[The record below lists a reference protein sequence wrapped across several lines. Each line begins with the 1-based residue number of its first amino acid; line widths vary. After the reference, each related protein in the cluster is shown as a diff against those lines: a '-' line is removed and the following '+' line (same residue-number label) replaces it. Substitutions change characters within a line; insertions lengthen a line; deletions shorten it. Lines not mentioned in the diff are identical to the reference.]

1 MKVCF
6 CKYHKKR
13 RVILHVEHKPQL
25 AALVASK
32 VYFYLGEL
40 KDALEYALGAGSLFN
55 VEEGSDFVESL
66 LSKEGPYAA
75 GASLTEADFSLY
87 PTVCV
92 FMWHMLC
99 AIYTWPNP
107 LWPGRRPKLFE
118 WQEKVSALPAAQRE
132 LGDAYVKSEFRSHRD
147 ADAKFL
153 AAFES
158 QWREYLGVLRSQS
171 VDAPGRDLTADELS
185 AMSDEQKV
193 QVVDIYEKSR
203 KAGDEKPDS

>member
-1 MKVCF
+1 MRTAVAIAAARSLSRPPTLAPRTIT
-6 CKYHKKR
+6 HS
-13 RVILHVEHKPQL
+13 LAQPLSGSAQL
-25 AALVASK
+25 FSQPSRWMSSNAAIGFSRNHL
-32 VYFYLGEL
+32 
-40 KDALEYALGAGSLFN
+40 
-55 VEEGSDFVESL
+55 
-66 LSKEGPYAA
+66 
-75 GASLTEADFSLY
+75 SLY
-87 PTVCV
+87 RQLLRA
-92 FMWHMLC
+92 H
-99 AIYTWPNP
+99 AQ
-107 LWPGRRPKLFE
+107 R
-118 WQEKVSALPAAQRE
+118 LPAAQRE

-158 QWREYLGVLRSQS
+158 QWREYLGVLRSQP

>member
-1 MKVCF
+1 M
-6 CKYHKKR
+6 R
-13 RVILHVEHKPQL
+13 RAVAIAAARSLSRPPPFALRAITHSLAQPLSGYSQL
-25 AALVASK
+25 FSQPSRWMSSSAAIGFSRNHL
-32 VYFYLGEL
+32 
-40 KDALEYALGAGSLFN
+40 
-55 VEEGSDFVESL
+55 
-66 LSKEGPYAA
+66 
-75 GASLTEADFSLY
+75 SLY
-87 PTVCV
+87 RQLLRA
-92 FMWHMLC
+92 H
-99 AIYTWPNP
+99 AQ
-107 LWPGRRPKLFE
+107 R
-118 WQEKVSALPAAQRE
+118 LPAAQRE

-203 KAGDEKPDS
+203 KAGDKKPDS

>member
-1 MKVCF
+1 MRCSGVAIAAARSLSRPPPF
-6 CKYHKKR
+6 AQRAITHSLAQPLSGYS
-13 RVILHVEHKPQL
+13 QL
-25 AALVASK
+25 FSQPSRWMSSSAAIRFSRNHL
-32 VYFYLGEL
+32 
-40 KDALEYALGAGSLFN
+40 
-55 VEEGSDFVESL
+55 
-66 LSKEGPYAA
+66 
-75 GASLTEADFSLY
+75 SLY
-87 PTVCV
+87 RQLLRA
-92 FMWHMLC
+92 H
-99 AIYTWPNP
+99 AQ
-107 LWPGRRPKLFE
+107 R
-118 WQEKVSALPAAQRE
+118 LPAAQRE

-203 KAGDEKPDS
+203 KAGDDKPDS

>member
-1 MKVCF
+1 MSSS
-6 CKYHKKR
+6 
-13 RVILHVEHKPQL
+13 
-25 AALVASK
+25 AAIGFSRNHL
-32 VYFYLGEL
+32 
-40 KDALEYALGAGSLFN
+40 
-55 VEEGSDFVESL
+55 
-66 LSKEGPYAA
+66 
-75 GASLTEADFSLY
+75 SLY
-87 PTVCV
+87 RQLLRA
-92 FMWHMLC
+92 H
-99 AIYTWPNP
+99 AE
-107 LWPGRRPKLFE
+107 R
-118 WQEKVSALPAAQRE
+118 LPAAQRE

>member
-1 MKVCF
+1 M
-6 CKYHKKR
+6 
-13 RVILHVEHKPQL
+13 
-25 AALVASK
+25 
-32 VYFYLGEL
+32 G
-40 KDALEYALGAGSLFN
+40 FN
-55 VEEGSDFVESL
+55 THTGTDTRARAQRGRL
-66 LSKEGPYAA
+66 L
-75 GASLTEADFSLY
+75 
-87 PTVCV
+87 TV
-92 FMWHMLC
+92 LLLP
-99 AIYTWPNP
+99 APPNCNE
-107 LWPGRRPKLFE
+107 FI
-118 WQEKVSALPAAQRE
+118 VSCMPLPAAQRE

-203 KAGDEKPDS
+203 KAGDEKPDL